1 MIPWLEDLKA
11 LVRALDGTAVTELE
25 VRQGAARV
33 LIRRLGSAA
42 PLGPR
47 PAATAAVA
55 SAPPAATDTSI
66 LRTPLAGIF
75 YTAPS
80 PDDPV
85 YVDVGDLVEAGQIVG
100 LIEAMKVFN
109 EIHAEQPGRLVRL
122 LATNGQSVAAGDPL
136 LEFAPVAE

>member
-25 VRQGAARV
+25 VRQGTARV
-33 LIRRLGSAA
+33 LVRRLAGTA
-42 PLGPR
+42 PRGPR
-47 PAATAAVA
+47 PAITAEVA
-55 SAPPAATDTSI
+55 ADPPAAGTLV
-66 LRTPLAGIF
+66 LRTPLAGLF

-85 YVDVGDLVEAGQIVG
+85 YVNVDDLVEAGQVVG

-122 LATNGQSVAAGDPL
+122 LAA
-136 LEFAPVAE
+136 